1 MTVWRFDQGRLDYF
15 QFDEIRRIASALTA
29 IDCIDKPTIENDILR
44 EVLATHSVRP
54 FAPAN
59 YTVWRNYKRVFGCLL
74 LATDIAGKIICTDL
88 CKILAADA
96 GDIDIDDYLRHFS
109 INFYY
114 PSPIFEGYNFNDKQI
129 FPVLAIV
136 KFLISQFLLR
146 NKPVITTDDIANYLI
161 VNDVTGIEPSEFYA
175 NLQPKQ
181 FQGDFRQI
189 RELIR
194 FISQFSFLK
203 WSNPNLYLEVTDK
216 DEALQILSLLEPQIT
231 ARQADAGAELLRLGS
246 NFQGTALG
254 NLTIS
259 QVNVVDTEFTEGSK
273 IRVTHLRTER
283 SAKLKAF
290 YFANTDNPH
299 ICDMC
304 AMDTLQRYP
313 WVDRIIELHH
323 LLPLSSPV
331 RVETGKTSLKDIVGV
346 CPSCHRATHKFYS
359 RWLKGNG
366 LKDFQNYEEARHIYQ
381 EAKKEIFLV

>member
-15 QFDEIRRIASALTA
+15 QFDEIRRIAHALA
-29 IDCIDKPTIENDILR
+29 EIDGIDKPTIEKDILR
-44 EVLATHSVRP
+44 EVLATHSGRP
-54 FAPAN
+54 FAPVN

-74 LATDIAGKIICTDL
+74 LATDITGKIICTDL

-114 PSPIFEGYNFNDKQI
+114 PSPIFEGYNVNDKQV

-136 KFLISQFLLR
+136 KFLISEFLLR
-146 NKPVITTDDIANYLI
+146 NKPIITTDDIANYLI
-161 VNDVTGIEPSEFYA
+161 ANDVTGLEPLVFYA

-181 FQGDFRQI
+181 FQGDFRQT

-194 FISQFSFLK
+194 FTSQFSFLK

-216 DEALQILSLLEPQIT
+216 EEALQILDLLEPQIT
-231 ARQADAGAELLRLGS
+231 ARQAVAGAELLRLGS

-259 QVNVVDTEFTEGSK
+259 QVNVIDTEFTEGSK

-283 SAKLKAF
+283 SAKLKEF

-304 AMDTLQRYP
+304 VMDTLHRYP

-331 RVETGKTSLKDIVGV
+331 RVETGKTSLKDIAGV

-359 RWLKGNG
+359 KWLKGND
-366 LKDFQNYEEARHIYQ
+366 LKDFRNYEEARHIYQ
-381 EAKKEIFLV
+381 EAKKEIVLA